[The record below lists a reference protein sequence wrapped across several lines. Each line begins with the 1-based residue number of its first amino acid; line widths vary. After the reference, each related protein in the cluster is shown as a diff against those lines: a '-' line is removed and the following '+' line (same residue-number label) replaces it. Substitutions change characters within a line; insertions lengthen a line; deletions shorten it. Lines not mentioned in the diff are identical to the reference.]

1 MSQWATRR
9 LLTYSLSNL
18 LASPS
23 LAPTK
28 LDEIKVKANIL
39 GAFVAK
45 KAEELKDGLFEED
58 QEVIG
63 KAKTEL

>member
-1 MSQWATRR
+1 MSHHTKT
-9 LLTYSLSNL
+9 LLTRSLANL

-23 LAPTK
+23 MAPTK

-45 KAEELKDGLFEED
+45 KAEEMKNDLFEEG
-58 QEVIG
+58 QQVIG
-63 KAKTEL
+63 KAKEEL